1 MPVDP
6 DDMLIFR
13 MRHMTPNIG
22 ASPQQISQATQP
34 QKQNIQPQEK
44 AQPSAQV
51 QPKAAAQAPQ
61 PKPKFVPPA
70 ASRRPAANFREQ
82 EEAPVFVSPKVSS
95 AVIEEAVEAAGGD
108 ISQMSAK
115 KKSKTRS
122 EEESEE
128 AAEGLSCVWHP
139 WRPAYAICNYCHRPF
154 CFEDIVEQNGH
165 YYCLED
171 IDKVGTESAISEM
184 SGKLNYINVGA
195 ISGIMYVAVF
205 LLFILFASTQLSNV
219 ISYSNSVGFFT
230 FLSSA
235 KLEEILL
242 VLESAAA
249 LLAFVA
255 GFLTML
261 HAKAAVAVGPI
272 AALLTMIMFAYGFA
286 AFGILYAAV
295 IAAVAL
301 MALVMQAYSLVGS
314 RSAEAVEEK
323 SANEQDN
330 TEVQFANVGRF

>member
-22 ASPQQISQATQP
+22 VAPQQISQATPAQQP
-34 QKQNIQPQEK
+34 RQQPEQTR
-44 AQPSAQV
+44 ASTQT

-61 PKPKFVPPA
+61 QISRFVPPA
-70 ASRRPAANFREQ
+70 ESRRPASNFKEQ
-82 EEAPVFVSPKVSS
+82 AETPMFVSPNVSNT
-95 AVIEEAVEAAGGD
+95 VIEEAVEAAGGD
-108 ISQMSAK
+108 MSQMSAK
-115 KKSKTRS
+115 KKGKSRS

-139 WRPAYAICNYCHRPF
+139 WRPTYAICNYCHRPF

-171 IDKVGTESAISEM
+171 IDKVGTESAMSEV

-205 LLFILFASTQLSNV
+205 LIFILFASTQLSSV
-219 ISYSNSVGFFT
+219 ISYSNSVGFFV

-235 KLEEILL
+235 KLSELLL
-242 VLESAAA
+242 VLESAMM

-261 HAKAAVAVGPI
+261 HAKAAVVLGPI
-272 AALLTMIMFAYGFA
+272 AALLSIIMFTYGFA
-286 AFGILYAAV
+286 VYGTLYAAV
-295 IAAVAL
+295 IAAVTL
-301 MALVMQAYSLVGS
+301 MALIMQAYSLVGS
-314 RSAEAVEEK
+314 RSVEAVEEK
-323 SANEQDN
+323 STNDQDN

>member
-13 MRHMTPNIG
+13 MRHMTPNMK
-22 ASPQQISQATQP
+22 ASPQQISQATPAPQP
-34 QKQNIQPQEK
+34 RQQPEQ
-44 AQPSAQV
+44 AQASAKT

-61 PKPKFVPPA
+61 QKPRFVPPA
-70 ASRRPAANFREQ
+70 ESRRPASNFKEQ
-82 EEAPVFVSPKVSS
+82 PETPVFVSPNVSS

-115 KKSKTRS
+115 KKGKTRS

-128 AAEGLSCVWHP
+128 AAGGLSCVWHP
-139 WRPAYAICNYCHRPF
+139 WRPAYAICSYCHRPF

-171 IDKVGTESAISEM
+171 IDKVGTESAISEV
-184 SGKLNYINVGA
+184 SGKLNYVNVGA

-205 LLFILFASTQLSNV
+205 LLFILFASTQLSSV
-219 ISYSNSVGFFT
+219 ISYSNSVGFFA

-235 KLEEILL
+235 KLEELLL

-255 GFLTML
+255 GFLTIL
-261 HAKAAVAVGPI
+261 HTKAAVAIGPI
-272 AALLTMIMFAYGFA
+272 AALLTIIMFAYGFA
-286 AFGILYAAV
+286 AYGILYAAI
-295 IAAVAL
+295 IAAVAII
-301 MALVMQAYSLVGS
+301 ALLMQAYSLVGS
-314 RSAEAVEEK
+314 RSVEAVEEK
-323 SANEQDN
+323 STNDQDN
-330 TEVQFANVGRF
+330 AEVQFANVGRF